1 MSSKD
6 GQDTAARTTMS
17 STRLLLDCEW
27 PTTEHQAVEQQSD
40 NSLNLNEIRE
50 ATKENEENEYEEWY
64 CCERYEVI
72 QVAGFRKWKHGGDV
86 VKVQVYP

>member
-1 MSSKD
+1 MSSED

-50 ATKENEENEYEEWY
+50 AAKENGYEEWY
-64 CCERYEVI
+64 YCERYEVI
-72 QVAGFRKWKHGGDV
+72 QVAGFRQWKHGGDV
-86 VKVQVYP
+86 VKVQVYR